1 MRVTN
6 RIQELRACIANEV
19 NYLDD
24 TSIHF
29 AIEEEG
35 VQSVLRLYSRL
46 EEIKNQIKQYDE
58 RIIDLKDNM
67 K

>member
-24 TSIHF
+24 TSMHF

-35 VQSVLRLYSRL
+35 AQSVLRLYSRL

-67 K
+67 N